1 MNNLSQEVPAIAIEN
16 LVKVYGQT
24 QALRGINLTIEKGEF
39 FGLLG
44 PNGAGKTTTI
54 NIITG
59 LATPTSGMVKVL
71 GYDVV
76 ADYRLTRKM
85 IGLSPQEFNLDRY
98 FSIRQ
103 LLVFQGGYFG
113 LPKKEAEKRADE
125 LLELFGLTEKK
136 DLIYL
141 KLSGGLKRR
150 VLIAKAFMHKPPIL
164 ILDEPTA
171 GIDVELR
178 HQLWDYLRE
187 LNRRGVTI
195 LLTTHY
201 IEEAEELCGRVAIIN
216 EGEIAALD
224 TVPSLVNRLEDG
236 FMTIKLI
243 KPALELKALFNS
255 DKVEMVEGGRT
266 IIIRGPDRSELSNQV
281 LKVLFDNKMEIF
293 DIDLR
298 QGNLED
304 VFIRLTGRRINEPT
318 DRL

>member
-1 MNNLSQEVPAIAIEN
+1 MDAISEEVPAIAIEN
-16 LVKVYGQT
+16 LVKLYGQT
-24 QALRGINLTIEKGEF
+24 PALKGINLTIEKGEF

-44 PNGAGKTTTI
+44 PNGAGKTTTM

-59 LATPTSGMVKVL
+59 LARPTSGTVKVL
-71 GYDVV
+71 GHDVL

-85 IGLSPQEFNLDRY
+85 IGLSPQEYNLDRY

-125 LLELFGLTEKK
+125 LLQLFGLTEKK

-150 VLIAKAFMHKPPIL
+150 VLIAKAFMHKPPVL

-187 LNRRGVTI
+187 LNRRGITI

-224 TVPSLVNRLEDG
+224 TVPNLVSRLEDG
-236 FMTIKLI
+236 FMAIKLL
-243 KPALELKALFNS
+243 KPVPELKALFKS
-255 DKVEMVEGGRT
+255 EKVEMADGDRT
-266 IIIRGPDRSELSNQV
+266 IILRGPDRAELTNHV
-281 LKVLFDNKMEIF
+281 LKVLFDNKVEIS
-293 DIDLR
+293 DLDLR